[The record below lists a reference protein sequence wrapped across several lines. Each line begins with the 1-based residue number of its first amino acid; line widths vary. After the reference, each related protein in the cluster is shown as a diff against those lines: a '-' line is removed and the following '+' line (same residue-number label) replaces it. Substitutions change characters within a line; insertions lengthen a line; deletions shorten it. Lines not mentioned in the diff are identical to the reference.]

1 MEILENKTEEP
12 MTVVSEGYSLEP
24 EEEEATDQQVI
35 VDKIPQS
42 GTDARTKFEMEMPE
56 NLNVNKRKPLK
67 KQRQCRYCSETFQS
81 LALLAVHRRIH
92 LGEDSFPCSECDT
105 IFKTKADLKYHESVD
120 HAGSAIMIEAMQKN
134 NIEKPFACYLCGD
147 RFTKKSSMGRHVLVQ
162 H

>member
-1 MEILENKTEEP
+1 
-12 MTVVSEGYSLEP
+12 MTVVSERYSFEP
-24 EEEEATDQQVI
+24 EEEEEATDQQVI
-35 VDKIPQS
+35 VDKIQQS
-42 GTDARTKFEMEMPE
+42 ETEFEMEMPE

-120 HAGSAIMIEAMQKN
+120 HAGSAIIIEAMQKN
-134 NIEKPFACYLCGD
+134 NIEKPFTCYLCGD
-147 RFTKKSSMGRHVLVQ
+147 RFTKKSSMGRHVLAQ